1 MSEQQQAHPG
11 AAAAPGAAAGELDA
25 ALLERQRCERL
36 EQQQR
41 AEQALRAR
49 QQQERL
55 ERRAELLASILQA
68 FLGRHQQAALAERR
82 PAAGSKAGG
91 NKEGKEK
98 AGGKVKGGKQEEE
111 GKGGKGKQAAAA
123 QLSPVVSCL
132 LH

>member
-1 MSEQQQAHPG
+1 M
-11 AAAAPGAAAGELDA
+11 
-25 ALLERQRCERL
+25 LLERQRCERL

-91 NKEGKEK
+91 KQGKEK

-111 GKGGKGKQAAAA
+111 GKGGKGNQAAAA